1 MKIKIFGAGTWGTA
15 LAELLV
21 QNGHEVSVWHYKSE
35 FIQLINKSLIHPNL
49 GSHRLSKKIHFTT
62 SVIYDKKTRSRSS
75 NLLGLAIRIVIILMI
90 FAGIVFLLNKIN
102 FPTPNKVIEKI
113 IPNENFKI
121 VK

>member
-1 MKIKIFGAGTWGTA
+1 M
-15 LAELLV
+15 
-21 QNGHEVSVWHYKSE
+21 Q
-35 FIQLINKSLIHPNL
+35 
-49 GSHRLSKKIHFTT
+49 
-62 SVIYDKKTRSRSS
+62 IYKKTRSRSS
-75 NLLGLAIRIVIILMI
+75 SLLSLVIKVVIILII

>member
-1 MKIKIFGAGTWGTA
+1 M
-15 LAELLV
+15 
-21 QNGHEVSVWHYKSE
+21 Q
-35 FIQLINKSLIHPNL
+35 
-49 GSHRLSKKIHFTT
+49 
-62 SVIYDKKTRSRSS
+62 IYKKTRSRSS
-75 NLLGLAIRIVIILMI
+75 NLLSLIVKTLIILAI